1 MVVLQQQIVKLVTK
15 LINFPFLPH
24 VGGEGDRPS
33 LTLYS
38 CGGEGI
44 VLQHNPWKLSGEA
57 FDINKLIRDTN
68 SIKVSPCGL
77 IKSLDL
83 YNCPGFP
90 FLHNKC
96 HYERYLLCSVRFL
109 RSEWCFVSI
118 AMVIYYKLSRLRY
131 KAIFS
136 G

>member
-1 MVVLQQQIVKLVTK
+1 MVVLQQQIIKLVTNKTDK
-15 LINFPFLPH
+15 LSFLPH

-44 VLQHNPWKLSGEA
+44 VLQHNPWKFSGEA

-77 IKSLDL
+77 IKSGSLQL
-83 YNCPGFP
+83 SWFP
-90 FLHNKC
+90 IL
-96 HYERYLLCSVRFL
+96 
-109 RSEWCFVSI
+109 
-118 AMVIYYKLSRLRY
+118 A
-131 KAIFS
+131 
-136 G
+136 